1 MPDPLSDPLA
11 QELAKLAPARTAV
24 TSASVLFA
32 AGVQSAEIKAKR
44 WRMATGGMALL
55 FVGSWIGMA
64 MRPLAPDPPGRFTDI
79 VRYQDPVSIPIQSDI
94 EVSPSKPIPQLVA
107 TDRPSEETLE
117 MRAKGIRLRSDILAG
132 GLGMIPDQ
140 PKSERHTVPNVGSME
155 LNPAVLGGHYAPKPV
170 NPELNHRDTETQ
182 RNP

>member
-1 MPDPLSDPLA
+1 MPDPMNDPLA
-11 QELAKLAPARTAV
+11 QELAKLTPARTAV

-32 AGVQSAEIKAKR
+32 AGVQSAEIRAKR
-44 WRMATGGMALL
+44 WRMATGGMVLL
-55 FVGSWIGMA
+55 FVGSWVGMSI
-64 MRPLAPDPPGRFTDI
+64 RPVAPDRSGRFTD
-79 VRYQDPVSIPIQSDI
+79 VARYQDPMAIPLQSDI

-107 TDRPSEETLE
+107 TDRPNEETLE

-140 PKSERHTVPNVGSME
+140 PKSERPTVPNVGSME
-155 LNPAVLGGHYAPKPV
+155 LNPAVLGGHYAPKP
-170 NPELNHRDTETQ
+170 ELNHRDSETP